1 MNDTKADAYL
11 ARHHVAVLAPLT
23 LVFAAEEGGACAVT
37 R

>member
-1 MNDTKADAYL
+1 MSDTKADAYP
-11 ARHHVAVLAPLT
+11 ARLHVAVLSPLT